1 MIKDEILT
9 KKPISILEKI
19 EENLEK
25 LNEKMEVMIEIQKN
39 GNDNQRS
46 APTLPDAPLDVMTLL
61 SMPDH
66 LRKTAMA
73 ICRCGRATAEE
84 IAEQTRRARAVESA
98 YLNQLVIMGYL
109 KKERKGR
116 KAYFYVDRE
125 TQGLKTM
132 SKIIAVHSYKGGTG
146 KTLLSVN
153 LAATLAKNGKKVCIF
168 DLDFRA
174 PSLFAIL
181 KAENVEFWFNDYLN
195 NTCDINKV
203 LVDLS
208 SRIPGNGKFFAGF
221 ANPATEAIRD
231 MSSKDRKW
239 EMRALGRLL
248 ALKESLLRDQK
259 FDYLFFDTSPGLQ
272 YSSINAIVA
281 ADFVIVA
288 TTADRS
294 DVDGTKRML
303 QELYNL
309 FEKKTGLVLNKV
321 LDSSATAKKSEMSTK
336 VKTVYQV
343 PMLGIVPCFCEI
355 LRAEG
360 NLIFV
365 QDKPDHPFTKIIAEM
380 ARKIDNNE
388 VN

>member
-1 MIKDEILT
+1 
-9 KKPISILEKI
+9 
-19 EENLEK
+19 
-25 LNEKMEVMIEIQKN
+25 
-39 GNDNQRS
+39 
-46 APTLPDAPLDVMTLL
+46 
-61 SMPDH
+61 
-66 LRKTAMA
+66 
-73 ICRCGRATAEE
+73 
-84 IAEQTRRARAVESA
+84 
-98 YLNQLVIMGYL
+98 
-109 KKERKGR
+109 
-116 KAYFYVDRE
+116 
-125 TQGLKTM
+125 M

-153 LAATLAKNGKKVCIF
+153 LAATFAKSGKKVCVF

-181 KAENVEFWFNDYLN
+181 KAESSECWFNDYLN
-195 NTCDINKV
+195 NTCDINNV

-208 SRIPGNGKFFAGF
+208 SRIPGNGKFYAAL
-221 ANPATEAIRD
+221 ANPSTEAIRD

-248 ALKESLLRDQK
+248 ALKETLLKDQD

-281 ADFVIVA
+281 ADFVVVA
-288 TTADRS
+288 TTGDRS

-303 QELYNL
+303 AELYNL

-321 LDSSATAKKSEMSTK
+321 LDASATARRTEIQNK
-336 VKTVYQV
+336 VKESYHV
-343 PMLGIVPCFCEI
+343 PMLGIVPCFCEV

-360 NLIFV
+360 NLIFA
-365 QDKPDHPFTKIIAEM
+365 QEKPDHPFTRILSEM
-380 ARKIDNNE
+380 AKKIENNE

>member
-1 MIKDEILT
+1 
-9 KKPISILEKI
+9 
-19 EENLEK
+19 
-25 LNEKMEVMIEIQKN
+25 
-39 GNDNQRS
+39 
-46 APTLPDAPLDVMTLL
+46 
-61 SMPDH
+61 
-66 LRKTAMA
+66 
-73 ICRCGRATAEE
+73 
-84 IAEQTRRARAVESA
+84 
-98 YLNQLVIMGYL
+98 
-109 KKERKGR
+109 
-116 KAYFYVDRE
+116 
-125 TQGLKTM
+125 M

-146 KTLLSVN
+146 KTLFSVN
-153 LAATLAKNGKKVCIF
+153 LAATFAKNGKKVAIF

-181 KAENVEFWFNDYLN
+181 KADNTEFWFNDYLN
-195 NTCDINKV
+195 NTCDIDNV

-208 SRIPGNGKFFAGF
+208 GKVPGNGKFYVSL
-221 ANPATEAIRD
+221 ANPSTEAIRD

-248 ALKESLLRDQK
+248 ALRETLIKDK
-259 FDYLFFDTSPGLQ
+259 NFDYLIFDTSPGLQ

-281 ADFVIVA
+281 ADFVVVA
-288 TTADRS
+288 TTGDRS

-303 QELYNL
+303 AELYNL

-321 LDSSATAKKSEMSTK
+321 LDATATARKAEIQSK
-336 VKTVYQV
+336 VKESYHV

-365 QDKPDHPFTKIIAEM
+365 QDKPDHPFSKILAEM
-380 ARKIDNNE
+380 AKKIENNE

>member
-1 MIKDEILT
+1 
-9 KKPISILEKI
+9 
-19 EENLEK
+19 
-25 LNEKMEVMIEIQKN
+25 
-39 GNDNQRS
+39 
-46 APTLPDAPLDVMTLL
+46 
-61 SMPDH
+61 
-66 LRKTAMA
+66 
-73 ICRCGRATAEE
+73 
-84 IAEQTRRARAVESA
+84 
-98 YLNQLVIMGYL
+98 
-109 KKERKGR
+109 
-116 KAYFYVDRE
+116 
-125 TQGLKTM
+125 M

-153 LAATLAKNGKKVCIF
+153 LAATFAKNGKKVCLF

-181 KAENVEFWFNDYLN
+181 KTENVEYWFNDYLN
-195 NTCDINKV
+195 NSCDAEKV

-208 SRIPGNGKFFAGF
+208 SKISGDGKFFAGL

-248 ALKESLLRDQK
+248 ALKETLIKDQK

-288 TTADRS
+288 TTGDRS

-303 QELYNL
+303 AELYNL

-321 LDSSATAKKSEMSTK
+321 LDSSAAAKKTEMSNK
-336 VKTVYQV
+336 VKTVYHV

-365 QDKPDHPFTKIIAEM
+365 EDKPDHPFTKMIAEM
-380 ARKIDNNE
+380 ARKIENNE